1 MSKITTQKDFLPKE
15 IHSYLFNLIKSA
27 EFPWYQTPPLIDDKV
42 DVQFGHS
49 LYFNHGKASDW
60 FDEFIPI
67 FNQIGISAFNR
78 IKLNLN
84 CRETEK
90 RTVGGYHCDFT
101 IDHKAP
107 KHFTTSIYYF
117 NDTNGET
124 LVKEKG
130 KIKKIPCVANSL
142 VTFPNDYLHTG
153 TTHTDNSFRYILNL
167 NYY

>member
-1 MSKITTQKDFLPKE
+1 MSKITTQKNFLPKE
-15 IHSYLFNLIKSA
+15 LHSYLFNLIKSA
-27 EFPWYQTPPLIDDKV
+27 EFPWYQTPPLTDDKV

-84 CRETEK
+84 CRQTEK
-90 RTVGGYHCDFT
+90 RIVGGYHCDF
-101 IDHKAP
+101 IVGDKAP

-153 TTHTDNSFRYILNL
+153 TTHTDDSFRYILNL

>member
-27 EFPWYQTPPLIDDKV
+27 EFPWYQTPPLTNDKV

-84 CRETEK
+84 CRETKK
-90 RTVGGYHCDFT
+90 RIVGGYHCDFT
-101 IDHKAP
+101 IDNKAP
-107 KHFTTSIYYF
+107 KHFKTSIYYF